1 MVDFNR
7 ETMMIAAVVVALIAT
22 VYMYKE
28 LQKTKQDVEAVRT
41 ASTGFTNQISTL
53 ARALANDVSYK
64 TQEPEVVVAEEES
77 KSGDK
82 IE

>member
-7 ETMMIAAVVVALIAT
+7 ETMMVAAVVVALIAT

-53 ARALANDVSYK
+53 ARALANDVPK
-64 TQEPEVVVAEEES
+64 PQVEVKEEEEES
-77 KSGDK
+77 SAKSD
-82 IE
+82 

>member
-1 MVDFNR
+1 MVDFNK
-7 ETMMIAAVVVALIAT
+7 ETMMIAAVIVALIAT

-53 ARALANDVSYK
+53 ARALANDVSK
-64 TQEPEVVVAEEES
+64 PQEEEVVVE
-77 KSGDK
+77 KK
-82 IE
+82 KVL

>member
-7 ETMMIAAVVVALIAT
+7 ETMMVAAVIVALIAT

-41 ASTGFTNQISTL
+41 ASTGFTNQMSTL
-53 ARALANDVSYK
+53 ARALANDVSK
-64 TQEPEVVVAEEES
+64 TQEVIEEEEKGGS
-77 KSGDK
+77 AKSD
-82 IE
+82 

>member
-28 LQKTKQDVEAVRT
+28 LQKTKQDVEAVQT

-53 ARALANDVSYK
+53 ARALANEASK
-64 TQEPEVVVAEEES
+64 TQEQNAVAVEE
-77 KSGDK
+77 KSDSAK
-82 IE
+82 SD

>member
-1 MVDFNR
+1 MVDFNK
-7 ETMMIAAVVVALIAT
+7 ETMMLAAVIVALIAT

-53 ARALANDVSYK
+53 ARALANDVSK
-64 TQEPEVVVAEEES
+64 PQEVVVVKEEKEGS
-77 KSGDK
+77 AKSD
-82 IE
+82 

>member
-7 ETMMIAAVVVALIAT
+7 ETMMVAAVIVALIAT

-41 ASTGFTNQISTL
+41 ASTGFTNQMSTL
-53 ARALANDVSYK
+53 ARALANDVSK
-64 TQEPEVVVAEEES
+64 TQEVIEEEDKGGS
-77 KSGDK
+77 AKSD
-82 IE
+82 

>member
-1 MVDFNR
+1 MVDFNK
-7 ETMMIAAVVVALIAT
+7 ETMMIAAVIVALIAT

-53 ARALANDVSYK
+53 ARALANDVSK
-64 TQEPEVVVAEEES
+64 PQEEEVVVEKKEGVVKPE
-77 KSGDK
+77 
-82 IE
+82 

>member
-7 ETMMIAAVVVALIAT
+7 ETMMIAAVIVALIAT

-53 ARALANDVSYK
+53 ARALANDVSK
-64 TQEPEVVVAEEES
+64 PQEVVVVEEKEGS
-77 KSGDK
+77 AKSD
-82 IE
+82 